1 MPEPVIGKRLERT
14 EDLRFITGHGRYT
27 DDVRR
32 HGMLYAAVV
41 RSTVAHARLGKIDTT
56 AARAVPGVVAVY
68 TGAELAADKIGGLPC
83 GWAVVSED
91 GSAMRE
97 PPHPALAQ
105 DRVRYVGDHVALV
118 VAESRNAARDGAERV
133 EVEYQELPV
142 VVDPKAALDSGA
154 PLLHEQAPGNICMNW
169 AIGDRA
175 ATEQAFQRA
184 AHVVKLDLINNRLV
198 ANPIEPRSCIGEYDA
213 STGEYTLTTA
223 SQNPHVIRLLVGAF
237 VMGIPEHKFRVVA
250 PDVGGAFGSKI
261 YPYAEDVLVLWAARK
276 LGRPV
281 KWTAERSESF
291 LSDAQ
296 GRDHQTHAELALD
309 ANGKFLGLRVQTLAN
324 LGGYLSTFG
333 PAVPTYMHGTLLAG
347 CYTTPAIYCNV
358 KGVFTNTAPVDAYRG
373 AGRPEATYV
382 VERIVDEAA
391 RALKIDPAELRR
403 RNFIQPEQFPYQTPV
418 AVQYDTG
425 NYQATLEAGLKLAE
439 YAGFAA
445 RRADSAKRGKL
456 RGIGLAHYIEACGVA
471 PSAVAGALGA
481 RAGLYE
487 VATVRVNPT
496 GSVTVLT
503 GSHSHGQGHETT
515 FAQLTADTLGI
526 PMASV
531 EVVHGDTAK
540 IPFGMGTYGSRSLA
554 VGGTALAHALTKIVN
569 KGRKIAAH
577 LLEAAEADIEFKDGR
592 YVVAGTDRAKAF
604 GEIALTAY
612 VPHHYPIE
620 TLEPGL
626 EETAY
631 YDPKNF
637 TFPAG
642 LHVAEVEI
650 DPETGVVELLAMTAA
665 DDFGNVINPM
675 IVDGQVHGGF
685 AQGIGQALLENCV
698 YDSSG
703 QLLTGSFLD
712 YCMPRAADL
721 PSFKVTTEC
730 TPCTHNVLGVKG
742 CGEAGAIGAPAA
754 VMNAVMNAL
763 APEGVKR
770 LDMPATP
777 HRVWSALKAAR
788 AARAA

>member
-1 MPEPVIGKRLERT
+1 
-14 EDLRFITGHGRYT
+14 
-27 DDVRR
+27 
-32 HGMLYAAVV
+32 
-41 RSTVAHARLGKIDTT
+41 
-56 AARAVPGVVAVY
+56 
-68 TGAELAADKIGGLPC
+68 
-83 GWAVVSED
+83 
-91 GSAMRE
+91 
-97 PPHPALAQ
+97 
-105 DRVRYVGDHVALV
+105 
-118 VAESRNAARDGAERV
+118 
-133 EVEYQELPV
+133 
-142 VVDPKAALDSGA
+142 
-154 PLLHEQAPGNICMNW
+154 
-169 AIGDRA
+169 
-175 ATEQAFQRA
+175 
-184 AHVVKLDLINNRLV
+184 
-198 ANPIEPRSCIGEYDA
+198 
-213 STGEYTLTTA
+213 
-223 SQNPHVIRLLVGAF
+223 
-237 VMGIPEHKFRVVA
+237 
-250 PDVGGAFGSKI
+250 
-261 YPYAEDVLVLWAARK
+261 
-276 LGRPV
+276 
-281 KWTAERSESF
+281 
-291 LSDAQ
+291 
-296 GRDHQTHAELALD
+296 
-309 ANGKFLGLRVQTLAN
+309 
-324 LGGYLSTFG
+324 
-333 PAVPTYMHGTLLAG
+333 
-347 CYTTPAIYCNV
+347 
-358 KGVFTNTAPVDAYRG
+358 
-373 AGRPEATYV
+373 
-382 VERIVDEAA
+382 
-391 RALKIDPAELRR
+391 
-403 RNFIQPEQFPYQTPV
+403 
-418 AVQYDTG
+418 
-425 NYQATLEAGLKLAE
+425 
-439 YAGFAA
+439 
-445 RRADSAKRGKL
+445 
-456 RGIGLAHYIEACGVA
+456 VA

-577 LLEAAEADIEFKDGR
+577 LLEAAEADIQFKDGR

-650 DPETGVVELLAMTAA
+650 DPETGVVDLLAMAAA

-721 PSFKVTTEC
+721 PSFKVTTES

-763 APEGVKR
+763 APEGVQR

-777 HRVWSALKAAR
+777 NRVWSALKAAR